1 MEVKIKL
8 KVKEVEIELTMREAK
23 ELTKILGD
31 ITGEPR
37 IIEREV
43 IRNVP
48 TYIPSYPYPWW
59 YYEPWKITWTCGTGQ
74 HCLPIST
81 NYSSISDNVSIGYTV
96 E

>member
-48 TYIPSYPYPWW
+48 TYIPSYP
-59 YYEPWKITWTCGTGQ
+59 
-74 HCLPIST
+74 
-81 NYSSISDNVSIGYTV
+81 
-96 E
+96 